1 MHLIGNNTT
10 QELDSQRC
18 LITPSG
24 LKTPRNRIQSGK
36 GQNLYGSLKRASYTK
51 WIS

>member
-10 QELDSQRC
+10 QELDSLRVTNTFWSRKDTLEQDTMVRDK
-18 LITPSG
+18 IST
-24 LKTPRNRIQSGK
+24 
-36 GQNLYGSLKRASYTK
+36 GSLKRGYTK